1 MEIHGERMTIEDVHA
16 PHNLKVG
23 DKVKPKIGPHK
34 GQTHDVMYVHPDG
47 RVLIRPSHPI
57 KRSRVSYRLGAVNAQ
72 PHQLDLVDDPKNA
85 RDVVHRYA
93 PYLEEHSDPFRMT
106 QQLVRESIGNNPPSH
121 LMAKYG
127 KDGKTYH
134 LWQMGNHRYE
144 LTMRDPHRRERQFKS
159 VETFPDDS
167 LEDVKAQLKK
177 DGYKELELEEHS
189 DLFRM
194 TQQLVRE
201 ANEKEEKKDSE
212 KKDTEDKDSEE
223 SSKKEKKPE
232 EKKSGKIELSA
243 KKDVFNAE
251 PTTTPNVWQQT

>member
-1 MEIHGERMTIEDVHA
+1 MEIHGERVTIEDVHA

-34 GQTHDVMYVHPDG
+34 GQTHDVIYVHPDG
-47 RVLIRPSHPI
+47 RVAIRPSHPI

-72 PHQLDLVDDPKNA
+72 PHHLDLVDDPKNA
-85 RDVVHRYA
+85 RNVVHRYA
-93 PYLEEHSDPFRMT
+93 PY
-106 QQLVRESIGNNPPSH
+106 
-121 LMAKYG
+121 
-127 KDGKTYH
+127 
-134 LWQMGNHRYE
+134 
-144 LTMRDPHRRERQFKS
+144 
-159 VETFPDDS
+159 
-167 LEDVKAQLKK
+167 
-177 DGYKELELEEHS
+177 LEEHS